1 MIKTIGLLT
10 RRDDWTHEQFV
21 AHWVDVHAPLARAVP
36 GLLRYVQN
44 HIQGVRRRAD
54 IGETVIEIDGIAELR
69 FADRAAFE
77 AASHTPEMEALHA
90 DGAKFIGRI
99 KSYIVEE
106 KTIVG

>member
-1 MIKTIGLLT
+1 MQLTELL
-10 RRDDWTHEQFV
+10 DLSEV
-21 AHWVDVHAPLARAVP
+21 SVVSGEGVP
-36 GLLRYVQN
+36 CREN
-44 HIQGVRRRAD
+44 D
-54 IGETVIEIDGIAELR
+54 AELW
-69 FADRAAFE
+69 FADRTALE